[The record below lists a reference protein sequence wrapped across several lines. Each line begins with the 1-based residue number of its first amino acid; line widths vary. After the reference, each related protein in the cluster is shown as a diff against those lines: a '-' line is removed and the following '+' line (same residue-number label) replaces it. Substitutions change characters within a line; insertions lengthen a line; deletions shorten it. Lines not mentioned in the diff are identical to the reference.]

1 MMSMLRKTIYVIGI
15 LLTAG
20 ARSHAAPLKCTD
32 TGSLLSSPSPNVYLL
47 LYLPIEPDTR
57 TKTGCMKVMLQRSGL
72 DPNDLRYLE
81 PAKRNGPGYH
91 SEHIYWRMGD

>member
-1 MMSMLRKTIYVIGI
+1 MLRKTICIIGI

>member
-1 MMSMLRKTIYVIGI
+1 MSMLRKTICIIGI

-72 DPNDLRYLE
+72 DPNDLRYVE
-81 PAKRNGPGYH
+81 PPKKTDSGTTHRR
-91 SEHIYWRMGD
+91 IYWRMGE